1 MLITQRGAFFSAL
14 LVATLIWMLT
24 LSLAFVC
31 HTMDE
36 LEQIRTRK
44 IAEMMNRPEKPEG
57 SSRSV
62 GPAILTDANFDA
74 AIKANSLVV
83 VDCWAAWCYPCRMIA
98 PIVEELASEYGS
110 AATFWKLNVDE
121 NPSTAMRYGIQSIPT
136 ILIIKNGVEVDRII
150 GVVPKMQIE
159 TVLKKHL

>member
-1 MLITQRGAFFSAL
+1 MDADVSMT
-14 LVATLIWMLT
+14 
-24 LSLAFVC
+24 FVG
-31 HTMDE
+31 HPMDE

-44 IAEMMNRPEKPEG
+44 IAEMMNRAETPQG

-62 GPAILTDANFDA
+62 GPAVLTDASFDA
-74 AIKANSLVV
+74 VIKANSLVV

-110 AATFWKLNVDE
+110 VATFWKLDVDE

>member
-62 GPAILTDANFDA
+62 GPAVLTDANFDA

-136 ILIIKNGVEVDRII
+136 ILIIKNGIEVDRII

>member
-1 MLITQRGAFFSAL
+1 
-14 LVATLIWMLT
+14 
-24 LSLAFVC
+24 
-31 HTMDE
+31 MDE
-36 LEQIRTRK
+36 LDQIRTRK
-44 IAEMMNRPEKPEG
+44 IAEMMNQPEKPQG

-62 GPAILTDANFDA
+62 GPAVLTDANFDS
-74 AIKANSLVV
+74 AIKANPLVV

-98 PIVEELASEYGS
+98 PIVEELAGEYS
-110 AATFWKLNVDE
+110 SVATFGKLNVDE

>member
-1 MLITQRGAFFSAL
+1 MTG
-14 LVATLIWMLT
+14 
-24 LSLAFVC
+24 VC
-31 HTMDE
+31 EMADE
-36 LEQIRTRK
+36 LERIRARK
-44 IAEMMNRPEKPEG
+44 IAEIAERAQVRENPPQIRAPVELDDGNFE
-57 SSRSV
+57 SAIRSN
-62 GPAILTDANFDA
+62 D
-74 AIKANSLVV
+74 LVV

-110 AATFWKLNVDE
+110 VATFWKLDVDE

>member
-1 MLITQRGAFFSAL
+1 
-14 LVATLIWMLT
+14 
-24 LSLAFVC
+24 
-31 HTMDE
+31 MDE
-36 LEQIRTRK
+36 LAQIRTRK
-44 IAEMMNRPEKPEG
+44 IAEMMNRPEKPQG

-62 GPAILTDANFDA
+62 GPAVLTDANFDSA
-74 AIKANSLVV
+74 TKTNPLVL

-98 PIVEELASEYGS
+98 PIVEELASEYS
-110 AATFWKLNVDE
+110 SVATFGKLNVDE

-159 TVLKKHL
+159 TVLKKYL

>member
-1 MLITQRGAFFSAL
+1 MMQR
-14 LVATLIWMLT
+14 
-24 LSLAFVC
+24 
-31 HTMDE
+31 
-36 LEQIRTRK
+36 
-44 IAEMMNRPEKPEG
+44 AESEG
-57 SSRSV
+57 SVHTRTPV
-62 GPAILTDANFDA
+62 GLTDSNFDSTIA
-74 AIKANSLVV
+74 SNPLVV

-110 AATFWKLNVDE
+110 VASFGKLDVDE

-150 GVVPKMQIE
+150 GVVPKAQIE

>member
-1 MLITQRGAFFSAL
+1 
-14 LVATLIWMLT
+14 
-24 LSLAFVC
+24 
-31 HTMDE
+31 
-36 LEQIRTRK
+36 
-44 IAEMMNRPEKPEG
+44 MMQPAKFEG
-57 SSRSV
+57 SVHTRTPV
-62 GPAILTDANFDA
+62 GLTDSNFDSTIA
-74 AIKANSLVV
+74 SNPLVV

-98 PIVEELASEYGS
+98 PIVEELASDYS
-110 AATFWKLNVDE
+110 SVATFGKLNVDE